1 MIKRVARIVKW
12 VLFALALFWAA
23 SCLWQSAKGF
33 LHENNSHE
41 ECSRAPEYADLVAG
55 MVGRNLGYVATESRD
70 LDPTDRE
77 RVVYMS
83 WEISPGTVTPIS
95 PDMVPSWQGPLVGPA
110 GATEEAEDRY
120 EACGF
125 YVMACNESAVLRS
138 RVNFQPDPREDHAP
152 MDMSFRSL
160 LGVLVAMFMLLCAWL
175 RLRGDGKTSVVTAA
189 FALAVFVALASASL
203 RYGLTSPN
211 GLATYAG
218 KAKLFLLAHGVPS
231 GFFTDR
237 AYAVYQPAYP
247 PGMVIPAII
256 SFLIGGCGNFWLQL
270 FVPFVLALLFVELAG
285 RPTVFSVSLA
295 AAYVLCLVAQGMA
308 IGYYAEP
315 LCALVLVMG
324 WRAVRQGRT
333 SLGWTLVGCAG
344 LVRPEGLLLAMA
356 ALCLHSI
363 GERRLELGWIFAA
376 VAPGMI
382 WQLLMT
388 ALGAG
393 LQGYDFTAGPSFEHL
408 TCFAEHFV
416 SCLANGVNGSGV
428 ALCACLLILGCG
440 RIRTGLLLLASWIAV
455 VAVGGIL
462 VACSESVHFEWI
474 LEMLLGRYMWL
485 VSAVLV
491 CEAWHAQGRVRGW
504 YSPRTRMN

>member
-1 MIKRVARIVKW
+1 MQEIGYSSIDITIPNCNGYNDEVLSNDEIIYYVNNSADGDDGSSWENAFGGEWAIDDALCELADNGDREPHIVDVANFLNSMGADIQGPVIKRVARIVKW
-12 VLFALALFWAA
+12 ILFALALFWAA

-189 FALAVFVALASASL
+189 FALAVF
-203 RYGLTSPN
+203 
-211 GLATYAG
+211 
-218 KAKLFLLAHGVPS
+218 
-231 GFFTDR
+231 
-237 AYAVYQPAYP
+237 
-247 PGMVIPAII
+247 I
-256 SFLIGGCGNFWLQL
+256 
-270 FVPFVLALLFVELAG
+270 
-285 RPTVFSVSLA
+285 
-295 AAYVLCLVAQGMA
+295 
-308 IGYYAEP
+308 
-315 LCALVLVMG
+315 
-324 WRAVRQGRT
+324 
-333 SLGWTLVGCAG
+333 
-344 LVRPEGLLLAMA
+344 
-356 ALCLHSI
+356 
-363 GERRLELGWIFAA
+363 
-376 VAPGMI
+376 
-382 WQLLMT
+382 
-388 ALGAG
+388 
-393 LQGYDFTAGPSFEHL
+393 
-408 TCFAEHFV
+408 
-416 SCLANGVNGSGV
+416 
-428 ALCACLLILGCG
+428 CG
-440 RIRTGLLLLASWIAV
+440 RN
-455 VAVGGIL
+455 
-462 VACSESVHFEWI
+462 
-474 LEMLLGRYMWL
+474 
-485 VSAVLV
+485 
-491 CEAWHAQGRVRGW
+491 WHCCLPV
-504 YSPRTRMN
+504 Y

>member
-270 FVPFVLALLFVELAG
+270 FVPFVLALLFVLK
-285 RPTVFSVSLA
+285 
-295 AAYVLCLVAQGMA
+295 Y
-308 IGYYAEP
+308 
-315 LCALVLVMG
+315 
-324 WRAVRQGRT
+324 
-333 SLGWTLVGCAG
+333 
-344 LVRPEGLLLAMA
+344 
-356 ALCLHSI
+356 
-363 GERRLELGWIFAA
+363 IF
-376 VAPGMI
+376 
-382 WQLLMT
+382 L
-388 ALGAG
+388 
-393 LQGYDFTAGPSFEHL
+393 
-408 TCFAEHFV
+408 
-416 SCLANGVNGSGV
+416 
-428 ALCACLLILGCG
+428 
-440 RIRTGLLLLASWIAV
+440 
-455 VAVGGIL
+455 
-462 VACSESVHFEWI
+462 
-474 LEMLLGRYMWL
+474 
-485 VSAVLV
+485 
-491 CEAWHAQGRVRGW
+491 
-504 YSPRTRMN
+504 